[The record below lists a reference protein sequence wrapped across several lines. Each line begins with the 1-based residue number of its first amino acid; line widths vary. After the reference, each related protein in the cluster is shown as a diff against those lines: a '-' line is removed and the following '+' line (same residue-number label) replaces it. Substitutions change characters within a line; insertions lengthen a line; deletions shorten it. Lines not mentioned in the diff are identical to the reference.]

1 MNNKMYSEPEIE
13 ITEFDTKD
21 VIITSAPELED
32 DKFPY
37 SNLKQLK

>member
-1 MNNKMYSEPEIE
+1 MNSRVYNEPEIE
-13 ITEFDTKD
+13 ITEFDAKD